1 MRAVSNIVAIIG
13 LIGIA
18 VASAV
23 LVSQYML
30 EKTYQEQMKGKVD
43 LMHSLEVIQLDNN
56 RVLMKGRVVNTGD
69 VIINSIQFMLM
80 NNACSYNL
88 NVTIRPSQSY
98 DVEAVF
104 NCRLPQDRQQIPLTI
119 YANGMLVKTDYVMIR

>member
-18 VASAV
+18 VASALFV
-23 LVSQYML
+23 TQYML
-30 EKTYQEQMKGKVD
+30 ERTQQEAKGKVD
-43 LMHSLEVIQLDNN
+43 LMHSLDVIQLDNN

-69 VIINSIQFMLM
+69 VIINSIQFVLM

-88 NVTIRPSQSY
+88 NATIRPSQSY

-119 YANGMLVKTDYVMIR
+119 YANGMLVKTDYVTIK

>member
-18 VASAV
+18 VASALFV
-23 LVSQYML
+23 TQYMF
-30 EKTYQEQMKGKVD
+30 EKTQQETKGKVD
-43 LMHSLEVIQLDNN
+43 LMHSLEVIQLNSSQ
-56 RVLMKGRVVNTGD
+56 VLMKGKVVNTGD
-69 VIINSIQFMLM
+69 VSINSIQFILM

-104 NCRLPQDRQQIPLTI
+104 NCQLPQDRQQIPLTI
-119 YANGMLVKTDYVMIR
+119 YANGMLVKTDYITIK